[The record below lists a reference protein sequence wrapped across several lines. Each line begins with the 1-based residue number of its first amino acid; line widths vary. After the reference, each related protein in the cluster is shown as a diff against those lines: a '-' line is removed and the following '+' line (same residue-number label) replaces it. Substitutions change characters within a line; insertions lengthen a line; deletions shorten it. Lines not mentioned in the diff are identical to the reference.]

1 MKKLLLFT
9 VFTFLLISCSS
20 IKNTQ
25 EAISNGNYD
34 TAIKIAMN
42 NLKRNKTKKG
52 NQPYVFMLQEAFA
65 KATIKDLDRI
75 NFLKKDQNPENI
87 ETVFVL
93 YESLKRRQDLI
104 KPILPLPI
112 LKKIQMPF
120 FKSLIMMMKL

>member
-1 MKKLLLFT
+1 MA
-9 VFTFLLISCSS
+9 CSS